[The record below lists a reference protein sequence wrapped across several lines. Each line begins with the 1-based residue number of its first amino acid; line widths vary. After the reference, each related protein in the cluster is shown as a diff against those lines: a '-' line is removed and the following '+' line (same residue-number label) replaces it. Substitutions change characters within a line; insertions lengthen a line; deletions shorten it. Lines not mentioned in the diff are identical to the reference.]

1 MPAQPPVFSDQD
13 LQARNTLGLPARAA
27 VAVLEDESAIPALC
41 EALAAGRNGP
51 EGREA
56 DAPLFVLG
64 GGSNVVIEARPHH
77 RILRVA
83 LRGIRLWDETAG
95 HWIVEAAAGEPW
107 HGFVDHCLSQGW
119 PGLENLAL
127 IPGTVG
133 AAPVPNIGAY
143 GLELD
148 QRLHSVVA
156 WDLRAGREYELRPD
170 ECGFAY
176 RDSLFKR
183 DGAGRWLIVRVR
195 FALPK
200 AWTPRLGYPDLRDHP
215 GLRDEGGGFGAG
227 GAARGAPRTP
237 SPRRIFD
244 AVCDIRRRKLPDP
257 AVLGNAGSFFKNPVI
272 GASQA
277 AELARRFPGLRT
289 YPQADGRVK
298 LAAGWLI
305 EQAGWKGRR
314 LGPVGM
320 HERQALVLVN
330 HGGAQAADVLALAG
344 AVRADVEKRFGVDLE
359 REPVVLD

>member
-1 MPAQPPVFSDQD
+1 MPLVFSDQD
-13 LQARNTLGLPARAA
+13 LQTHNTLGLPARAA
-27 VAVLEDESAIPALC
+27 VATLDDESAIPDLC
-41 EALAAGRNGP
+41 EALSS
-51 EGREA
+51 GRET
-56 DAPLFVLG
+56 DEPLFVLG
-64 GGSNVVIEARPHH
+64 GGSNLVVAARP
-77 RILRVA
+77 RRRVLRVA
-83 LRGIRLWDETAG
+83 LRGIRLWRETTA
-95 HWIVEAAAGEPW
+95 HWFVEAAAGEPW

-133 AAPVPNIGAY
+133 AAPVQNIGAY

-156 WDLRAGREYELRPD
+156 WDLRAGRERELRAD

-200 AWTPRLGYPDLRDHP
+200 AWVPRLDYPDLRDYP
-215 GLRDEGGGFGAG
+215 GLGSPTGGAG
-227 GAARGAPRTP
+227 EIP
-237 SPRRIFD
+237 SPRSIFN

-257 AVLGNAGSFFKNPVI
+257 AVQGNAGSFFKNPVI
-272 GASQA
+272 DAGQA
-277 AELARRFPGLRT
+277 DRLRHRYPDLKA

-330 HGGAQAADVLALAG
+330 HGGAQSADVLALAR
-344 AVRADVEKRFGVDLE
+344 AVRADVQARFGVDLE
-359 REPVVLD
+359 QEPVVLD